1 VWRGFRSA
9 LVAGV
14 VAAAV
19 SVWWF
24 VRDLAV
30 YGWPDL
36 FGLLRHG
43 QVVVGQPR
51 TGAVTQA
58 TVDYFA
64 NTLFRSFWAQ
74 FGWMGILV
82 DSRLYLVL
90 RLLSLLAAIG
100 LLLLAAR
107 LLTHRQGIGA
117 SDLLPLALM
126 VVWPALLLG
135 GLIGYNLTFIQ
146 AQGRYMFPSLARI
159 AILFRLGLR
168 EVSLPFW
175 RPRALRRLLF
185 AAGIN
190 LLSLVRFV
198 FRTSHEDVMA
208 SIRHLL
214 KDYSGARRLW
224 LTLNCSAGAA
234 DAPADRRLG
243 TARDLRAHGRWQDEG
258 PTGCARSWRAPA
270 GLRLRRRC
278 LERDAARRHAGLDL
292 NRPVGSRRG
301 PTGSSEGC

>member
-1 VWRGFRSA
+1 MWRGFRSA

-90 RLLSLLAAIG
+90 RLLSLLAAVG

-135 GLIGYNLTFIQ
+135 GLIGYNLTFIRAGTLPVPQ
-146 AQGRYMFPSLARI
+146 P
-159 AILFRLGLR
+159 GL
-168 EVSLPFW
+168 
-175 RPRALRRLLF
+175 
-185 AAGIN
+185 
-190 LLSLVRFV
+190 
-198 FRTSHEDVMA
+198 H
-208 SIRHLL
+208 
-214 KDYSGARRLW
+214 
-224 LTLNCSAGAA
+224 
-234 DAPADRRLG
+234 
-243 TARDLRAHGRWQDEG
+243 RDLVH
-258 PTGCARSWRAPA
+258 ARPA
-270 GLRLRRRC
+270 GGLAAV
-278 LERDAARRHAGLDL
+278 LETSCPSAPPVCCWEQSALDGAF
-292 NRPVGSRRG
+292 RIPYIA
-301 PTGSSEGC
+301 